1 MLTPLGR
8 WRDRLRHRRARRDDR
23 GAVLILGAV
32 FAGIAV
38 LGAALAVDIG
48 RIVQDKRNDQRVAD
62 LVALDAVRGLQDQS
76 GANRRTLVN
85 AIAADSALRNGFDP
99 AAPGNAMAVELGVI
113 APGTTTFVAIP
124 PGNPAADE
132 TANAVRV
139 ELSSTVPF
147 FFAAGSRTVRAS
159 AVARLT
165 GGPIGTVRVGSTLVA
180 ADFDSAALGP
190 LYATILN
197 RFLNRT
203 LAAAGLPA
211 GSLSLSAVGWKGIAA
226 ASVTLDELAAA
237 LGVGSPA
244 QALSTQV
251 TYAEL
256 VRASALALSA
266 RGDPSQ
272 AQAVTAL
279 GTIATQFEL
288 AAGMVL
294 RLGDLV
300 HVAGDVGNG
309 TDVAD
314 VALSVMDLVR
324 AGAMV
329 ANGTHFVGFDLG
341 TGDLPVIPGV
351 QSVNVRA
358 SLIEAPQQ
366 AVGPA
371 GTDGAGAYLTEART
385 AQVALSITARIG
397 LSLPVLGSVTAEV
410 PFLVQ
415 GGEGRAGLDQI
426 ECSVA
431 SRPDR
436 VDIGASTSA
445 LTAKLA
451 AVSNGN
457 LNGVPNPPTSP
468 ATILDVNVLGIRVT
482 ATVTGDVTSS
492 VPGAGPRLLEFDP
505 PYVDPGTPQTL
516 AATGLTFP
524 TLAPGN
530 LTINVSNALVLNVGT
545 VAGALVSAVNAA
557 VPGLSTGVLAPVAKA
572 LGVSYAGADV
582 WAPPVQKC
590 DPTHFAGNPTALS
603 LPTLVG

>member
-1 MLTPLGR
+1 MASGILRRLGVC
-8 WRDRLRHRRARRDDR
+8 RRGDER
-23 GAVLILGAV
+23 GAVLILGAL

-76 GANRRTLVN
+76 GASRRDLVE
-85 AIAADSALRNGFDP
+85 AIAADSAARNGFDP
-99 AAPGNAMAVELGVI
+99 SALGNSMTVELGVI

-147 FFAAGSRTVRAS
+147 FFAAGSRTVRAR

-165 GGPIGTVRVGSTLVA
+165 GGPIGTVRVGSTLAA
-180 ADFDSAALGP
+180 ADFDSAVLGQ

-197 RFLNRT
+197 RFLNQTR
-203 LAAAGLPA
+203 AAAGLPA
-211 GSLSLSAVGWKGIAA
+211 GSLSLSAVSWKGIAST
-226 ASVTLDELAAA
+226 SVTLGEVAAA
-237 LGVGSPA
+237 LGLGSPA
-244 QALSTQV
+244 QALTTEV

-256 VRASALALSA
+256 LRATADALAAS
-266 RGDPSQ
+266 GEPSK
-272 AQAVTAL
+272 AQVATTL
-279 GTIATQFEL
+279 GTIATQFD
-288 AAGMVL
+288 AGAGMVL
-294 RLGDLV
+294 TLGDLV
-300 HVAGDVGNG
+300 DVAGDVGNG
-309 TDVAD
+309 SDIAD
-314 VALSVMDLVR
+314 LALSVMDLVR
-324 AGAMV
+324 GGAMV
-329 ANGTHFVGFDLG
+329 GNGTNFVGFDLG
-341 TGDLPVIPGV
+341 ASDLPVIPGV
-351 QSVNVRA
+351 QSVNVRL
-358 SLIEAPQQ
+358 SLIEAPRQ

-371 GTDGAGAYLTEART
+371 GTDASGAYVTEART

-397 LSLPVLGSVTAEV
+397 LSLLGVGVTAQV

-415 GGEGRAGLDQI
+415 GGEGRGGLDAI

-431 SRPDR
+431 SRPDQ

-445 LTAKLA
+445 VSAKLA
-451 AVSNGN
+451 AVSDADMNGT
-457 LNGVPNPPTSP
+457 PNPPTTP
-468 ATILDVNVLGIRVT
+468 ATILDVSVLGIHVT
-482 ATVTGDVTSS
+482 ATVTGDVSS
-492 VPGAGPRLLEFDP
+492 SLPGAGPQLLEFDP
-505 PYVDPGTPQTL
+505 PYVDPGTPQTISAGGL
-516 AATGLTFP
+516 ALP
-524 TLAPGN
+524 TLAAGN
-530 LTINVSNALVLNVGT
+530 LTINVSNVLILPIGT
-545 VAGALVSAVNAA
+545 VASALVGAVNAA
-557 VPGLSTGVLAPVAKA
+557 VPGLSASVLEPVAKA

>member
-1 MLTPLGR
+1 MR
-8 WRDRLRHRRARRDDR
+8 RFRFRLSRRRDER
-23 GAVLILGAV
+23 GAILILGAV

-62 LVALDAVRGLQDQS
+62 LVALDAVRGLQDTS
-76 GANRRTLVN
+76 GADRRTLVE
-85 AIAADSALRNGFDP
+85 AIAADAAARNGFDP
-99 AAPGNAMAVELGVI
+99 AAPGNAMTVELGVI
-113 APGTTTFVAIP
+113 APGTTEFVPIP

-139 ELSSTVPF
+139 QLSSVVPF
-147 FFAAGSRTVRAS
+147 FFAAGSRTVRAT

-165 GGPIGTVRVGSTLVA
+165 GGPIGTVRVGSTLAA

-197 RFLNRT
+197 RFLNQTR
-203 LAAAGLPA
+203 AAAGLPT
-211 GSLSLSAVGWKGIAA
+211 GSLSLDAVGWKGIAT

-244 QALSTQV
+244 QALSTEV

-256 VRASALALSA
+256 IRATADALAAS
-266 RGDPSQ
+266 GEPSK
-272 AQAVTAL
+272 AAVATSL
-279 GTIATQFEL
+279 GTIAAQFDA

-294 RLGDLV
+294 TLGDLV
-300 HVAGDVGNG
+300 EVAGDVGNG
-309 TDVAD
+309 AD
-314 VALSVMDLVR
+314 IAGVALSVMDLVR
-324 AGAMV
+324 GGAMV
-329 ANGTHFVGFDLG
+329 GNGTNFVGFDLG
-341 TGDLPVIPGV
+341 ASDLPVIPGV

-358 SLIEAPQQ
+358 SLIEAPRQ

-371 GTDGAGAYLTEART
+371 GTDATGAYVTEART
-385 AQVALSITARIG
+385 AQVALSVTARIG
-397 LSLPVLGSVTAEV
+397 LQLLGVGVTAQV

-415 GGEGRAGLDQI
+415 GGEGRAGLDAI

-431 SRPDR
+431 SQPDQ
-436 VDIGASTSA
+436 VDIQAATSA
-445 LTAKLA
+445 LTAT
-451 AVSNGN
+451 
-457 LNGVPNPPTSP
+457 VPGGTRILE
-468 ATILDVNVLGIRVT
+468 ATISLLGIPVGVS
-482 ATVTGDVTSS
+482 ATVNRDVATSA
-492 VPGAGPRLLEFDP
+492 PGAGRLLEFDP
-505 PYVDPGTPQTL
+505 PYVDPGTAQTL
-516 AATGLTFP
+516 SASGLTLP
-524 TLAPGN
+524 TLSGAS
-530 LTINVSNALVLNVGT
+530 LTVTVSPLGLGLSPSAVLDALVG
-545 VAGALVSAVNAA
+545 AVNAA
-557 VPGLSTGVLAPVAKA
+557 VGGLTASVLAPVTKA